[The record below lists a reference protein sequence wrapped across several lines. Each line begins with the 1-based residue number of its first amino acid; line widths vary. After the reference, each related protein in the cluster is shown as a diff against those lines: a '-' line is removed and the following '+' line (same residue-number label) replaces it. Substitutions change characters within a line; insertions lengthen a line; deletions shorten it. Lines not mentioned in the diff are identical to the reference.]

1 MLSSSLVISIIIVTL
16 YHTDTNLVINL
27 LEVFYM
33 QRLYDLGARK
43 IIIMDI
49 GPIGC
54 VPTFARDVKFKLNN
68 NATCDEDI
76 NDAVSHFNILLAS
89 TLQKLASNLPNSHFI
104 LGHGYNSLYDA
115 VLNPAKYGMY

>member
-1 MLSSSLVISIIIVTL
+1 
-16 YHTDTNLVINL
+16 
-27 LEVFYM
+27 M
-33 QRLYDLGARK
+33 QRLYDVGVRK

-54 VPTFARDVKFKLNN
+54 LPTFTRAH

-76 NDAVSHFNILLAS
+76 NDAVSQFNNLLSS

-104 LGHGYNSLYDA
+104 LGRGYNTFYDA